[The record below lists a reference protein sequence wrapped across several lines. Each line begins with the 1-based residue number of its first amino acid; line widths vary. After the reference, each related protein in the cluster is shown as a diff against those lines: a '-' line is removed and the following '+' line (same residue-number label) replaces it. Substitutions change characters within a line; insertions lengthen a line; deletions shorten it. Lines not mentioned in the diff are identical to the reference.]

1 MNKADEEQEPEHI
14 NAGYIEC
21 LEHQRTPD
29 ANKQPDD
36 ITADAAD
43 ARLIEGCQGT
53 PNADKPLEDIADILL
68 NRDKIPGN
76 DAGKRKY
83 YCLSGKQILIILKK
97 ATYLMYYF
105 STLFQILPMRKMIHF
120 RQIIHQMT
128 IALLTIRFLM
138 IYQMI
143 LILK

>member
-1 MNKADEEQEPEHI
+1 MNKADEEQEPEYI

-43 ARLIEGCQGT
+43 ARFIEGCQGT

-68 NRDKIPGN
+68 NRD
-76 DAGKRKY
+76 
-83 YCLSGKQILIILKK
+83 
-97 ATYLMYYF
+97 
-105 STLFQILPMRKMIHF
+105 MIHLAMM
-120 RQIIHQMT
+120 QESENIIVYPVS
-128 IALLTIRFLM
+128 R
-138 IYQMI
+138 Y
-143 LILK
+143 